1 MVSQFMET
9 CERECTEVFKKRQ
22 GFQEQIM
29 TAPDQFQVFRVLV
42 SVDRGY
48 CSLCIHHP
56 EI

>member
-1 MVSQFMET
+1 MET